1 MVTTT
6 MLQPDLNRLVGWFAG
21 YIHNPLYRLRF
32 LKMATRFWDPAGC
45 SSWLWTFGCILALA
59 SLAAP
64 VSFLLLRNTF
74 QVASMPSAPRP
85 PKPVAAPAPTERFPV
100 VWQLVETEDSQ
111 TYSNGLRIENR
122 FSVSSRPRIYV
133 AFSID
138 RLRNN
143 PGVRRSRPAGIVFH
157 TTESQQA
164 PFEASEN
171 RHLKRIGESA
181 LAYVHRNRGYNFLID
196 RFGRVYRIV
205 TENQVANHAGFS
217 VWADQNWLYVNLNES
232 FLGVSF
238 EAETRPGQL
247 DTAINPAQVHAAA
260 MLTEMLRSKYGIPAG
275 NCVTHGQVSVNASN
289 MRIGYH
295 TDWASSFP
303 FEEVGLPNNYAEPI
317 PAMWAFGFDADAQF
331 LRAAG
336 ARMSAGA
343 DHARRRLQEKA
354 AESNVSVAVYR
365 KLLQQSYREKLAA
378 AQRNSGVELES
389 SDR

>member
-1 MVTTT
+1 
-6 MLQPDLNRLVGWFAG
+6 
-21 YIHNPLYRLRF
+21 
-32 LKMATRFWDPAGC
+32 
-45 SSWLWTFGCILALA
+45 
-59 SLAAP
+59 
-64 VSFLLLRNTF
+64 
-74 QVASMPSAPRP
+74 
-85 PKPVAAPAPTERFPV
+85 
-100 VWQLVETEDSQ
+100 
-111 TYSNGLRIENR
+111 
-122 FSVSSRPRIYV
+122 
-133 AFSID
+133 
-138 RLRNN
+138 
-143 PGVRRSRPAGIVFH
+143 
-157 TTESQQA
+157 
-164 PFEASEN
+164 
-171 RHLKRIGESA
+171 
-181 LAYVHRNRGYNFLID
+181 
-196 RFGRVYRIV
+196 
-205 TENQVANHAGFS
+205 

-343 DHARRRLQEKA
+343 DQARRRLQEKA